1 MRHTGL
7 PALALVLMGAPQ
19 AVVAQTADSR
29 AHASFEVSLAQT
41 TVLDAGSTLVGAAG
55 LLTLGGRF
63 AFGAAGALMLS
74 ASTLKSSSAG
84 SDLDFRQAY
93 GGVLLRFLVVGSG
106 DRYVAVRGLVGA
118 GNAKITEPVA
128 GFEIGSDNFGVLEPE
143 IVGALTLVGPL
154 QVGLGAGYRH
164 VFGVNDLPGIAPA
177 DMKGFS
183 VGLRLSVRTR

>member
-29 AHASFEVSLAQT
+29 AHSSFEVSLAQT
-41 TVLDAGSTLVGAAG
+41 TVLDAGSTLLGGAG

-63 AFGAAGALMLS
+63 AFGAAGALMLR